1 MKSTNEAKNTTTKA
15 YLKHSQNETK
25 TLQQNILRMVKT
37 YAWMEEKNWSSQ
49 LSEKLERDMSYTSL
63 EKT

>member
-1 MKSTNEAKNTTTKA
+1 
-15 YLKHSQNETK
+15 
-25 TLQQNILRMVKT
+25 MVKT